1 MSDLRVKWCGCTRQS
16 VAFLDSFPTP
26 YFESLFL
33 QLDYKKKKSY
43 AHCSHVLEFKKKNRL
58 LIFNFTTELDLVC
71 LQVRPD

>member
-1 MSDLRVKWCGCTRQS
+1 MSNGAGVRAR

-33 QLDYKKKKSY
+33 QLDHKKKKSNV
-43 AHCSHVLEFKKKNRL
+43 HCSHVFEFKKKNRL

-71 LQVRPD
+71 LQVRLD